1 MATTESSTNGSKF
14 KDFLSEKKIDARRII
29 AASDALESL
38 TREDRSI
45 RLLKRQAKVDGAT
58 PEKKAEA
65 AAKKP
70 RSGRPVTDRAMT
82 AALAG
87 KSLSGPQKTRILRA
101 LNHILEQKK
110 LGSVEL
116 SALF

>member
-1 MATTESSTNGSKF
+1 MATTESTKF
-14 KDFLSEKKIDARRII
+14 KDFLSEKKIDPRRIL

-45 RLLKRQAKVDGAT
+45 RLLKRQAKVDGASA
-58 PEKKAEA
+58 EKKAEA

-110 LGSVEL
+110 LGTVEM